1 MLKNKKRFYTLFSL
15 VFLGLVFSATYV
27 YASGDVPLSF
37 DINIGNST
45 DGAGVVSSLRVLLL
59 LAIIDLAPSILVM
72 LTSFTRIIIVLHFVR
87 SALSTQNA
95 PPNQILIGIALFL
108 TLFIMSPVIKEVNEE
123 AIKPYE
129 AGLISQEVAIDRGLK
144 PIRGFMLGEVREAD
158 LRLFMDIAKIEDV
171 ENLDEVPTDVIIPA
185 FILSELRAAF
195 IMGFLIYIPFIVI
208 DMIVA
213 SALMSMGMMMLPPV
227 MISMPFKLLLFI
239 MADGWVLVIETLVKT
254 FYD

>member
-1 MLKNKKRFYTLFSL
+1 MKNKRKISL
-15 VFLGLVFSATYV
+15 VVVLILLGLLLFKASIFAS
-27 YASGDVPLSF
+27 SGDVPLSL
-37 DINIGNST
+37 DINIGNSS
-45 DGAGVVSSLRVLLL
+45 DGAGVVSSMKVLLL
-59 LAIIDLAPSILVM
+59 LTILALAPSILVM
-72 LTSFTRIIIVLHFVR
+72 MTSFTRIIIVLHFVR
-87 SALSTQNA
+87 SALSTQNS

-108 TLFIMSPVIKEVNEE
+108 TLFIMKPVITEINED

-129 AGLISQEVAIDRGLK
+129 QGIITQDVAIERGLK
-144 PIRGFMLGEVREAD
+144 PIRAFMLKELREED
-158 LRLFMDIAKIEDV
+158 LALFMDIAGMDPVEDFS
-171 ENLDEVPTDVIIPA
+171 DIPTDVIIPA
-185 FILSELRAAF
+185 FIISELRAAF

>member
-1 MLKNKKRFYTLFSL
+1 MFKNKKRFYTLFTL
-15 VFLGLVFSATYV
+15 VLLGSVFFAATV
-27 YASGDVPLSF
+27 YAAGDVPLSF

-59 LAIIDLAPSILVM
+59 LAIIALAPSILVM

-87 SALSTQNA
+87 SALSTQSA
-95 PPNQILIGIALFL
+95 PPNQVLIGIALFL
-108 TLFIMSPVIKEVNEE
+108 TLFIMSPVIKEVNED

-144 PIRGFMLGEVREAD
+144 PIRTFMLGEVREDD
-158 LRLFMDIAKIEDV
+158 LRLFMDIAKIEEV
-171 ENLDEVPTDVIIPA
+171 EDLDEVPTDVIIPA

>member
-1 MLKNKKRFYTLFSL
+1 MKNKRRISIVFVLVILGFLLVQADLF
-15 VFLGLVFSATYV
+15 A
-27 YASGDVPLSF
+27 ASGDVPLSF
-37 DINIGNST
+37 DINIGNSS
-45 DGAGVVSSLRVLLL
+45 DGAGVVSSVKVLLL
-59 LAIIDLAPSILVM
+59 LTILALAPSILVM
-72 LTSFTRIIIVLHFVR
+72 MTSFTRIIIVLHFVR
-87 SALSTQNA
+87 SALATQNA

-108 TLFIMSPVIKEVNEE
+108 TLFIMKPVITEINEE
-123 AIKPYE
+123 AIRPYE
-129 AGLISQEVAIDRGLK
+129 QGVITQDVAIERGLK
-144 PIRGFMLGEVREAD
+144 PIRTFMLKEVREED
-158 LRLFMDIAKIEDV
+158 LALFMDIAQMEPVEDFS
-171 ENLDEVPTDVIIPA
+171 DIPTDVIIPA
-185 FILSELRAAF
+185 FIISELRAAF